1 MADAHKV
8 LSLTWW
14 VNTQKSRF
22 LSNKMYDTE
31 LQELRKIPEWVSW
44 EAQHTLDKTWNSNV
58 KVLQELSSSTPSAI
72 TNIFKE

>member
-1 MADAHKV
+1 MLDAHKV

-22 LSNKMYDTE
+22 LNNKMYDTE

-44 EAQHTLDKTWNSNV
+44 EAQHTLDKTWKSYV
-58 KVLQELSSSTPSAI
+58 DVLQDLSSSDPSI
-72 TNIFKE
+72 LTNIFKE

>member
-1 MADAHKV
+1 MLDAHKV

-14 VNTQKSRF
+14 VNTQKTRF
-22 LSNKMYDTE
+22 LSNKMHDAE

-44 EAQHTLDKTWNSNV
+44 EAQHTLDKTWTSYVN
-58 KVLQELSSSTPSAI
+58 VLQDLSSSDPSAI